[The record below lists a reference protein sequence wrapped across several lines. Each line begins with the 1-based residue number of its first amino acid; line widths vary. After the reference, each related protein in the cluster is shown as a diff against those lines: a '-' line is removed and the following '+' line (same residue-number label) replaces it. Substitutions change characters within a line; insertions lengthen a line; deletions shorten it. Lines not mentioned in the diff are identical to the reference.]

1 MNLKNRILK
10 KSNLWHVGALLLFV
24 VLSCIYFAPALDGY
38 ALKQPDIVN
47 HVGMSSEATDYRN
60 NSDEQVQWTNS
71 MFSGMPSTQISMIY
85 EGTWLS
91 SGLNKLFQLGLPSP
105 IFYLFIYFLG
115 FYVLALS
122 LRIKPLIA
130 IVGSIAFGFSS
141 YFIIILEA
149 GHNSKAG
156 AIGFATLMVAG
167 FIMAY
172 RFKNWILGVA
182 LSSVFM
188 TVELAANHVQITY
201 YMAFVLFLLGII
213 ELVKHAKENKLPKF
227 LKVTALLVVG
237 YGFAVMA
244 NYGNLFGT
252 LDYSKQTIR
261 GGSELTIN
269 PLGEST
275 EANKTEGLDR
285 DYVTNWSYG
294 HGETF
299 SFFVPNFKG
308 GETGSIGS
316 NEENKDIVRE
326 VDRMY
331 QQGVDQSNQ
340 YWGDQP
346 FTSGPV
352 YIGIIVLFLA
362 FLGLVYVKDKIKWAL
377 LSVTLLTIMLSWGKN
392 YVSAMVLLPIL
403 LYNVNIFLDNKK
415 QLIFSGVNTL
425 ILFFAMAK
433 GELFIAT
440 SLTDFFLDFVPGY
453 DKLRAVTIIL
463 VVAEMCI
470 PLIGIMFLQKLFVS
484 RKEIATNLTGF
495 IVITAVFGLF
505 FISML
510 MMPTTFNTFL
520 AMQETE
526 MLASV
531 TDPVQQG
538 QYAAFFDELEKARIA
553 IFRKDVL
560 RSFGFLF
567 LGAGLVFTYIRF
579 GFSQL
584 ILGIGLGLLIL
595 MDLMSVAKRY
605 VNNQEDGGR
614 YAQWVERFEMRYP
627 YTAGL
632 GEAKILEFETQANPS
647 IKTSIDSA
655 LTSLNKEIDAEGDI
669 SAREIKMRTD
679 YLTYR
684 ILNRHTNFR
693 VYEEGNPYN
702 SSYASYFNKSLGGYH
717 GAKLS
722 IYQNLIDF
730 HLSKGNPSVVNMLNT
745 KYFIR
750 PVRDNFGIIVNSDL
764 TQVNPNAM
772 GNAWFSKEI
781 KTVKNADEEILA
793 LESYNRTLL
802 KNKGLAQVTVDGKL
816 VTETANLKGT
826 EAIAVSLPGMK
837 EPMPISQIPYGA
849 LTAQPLALV
858 ADSAGLNWIYDA
870 APDSMFSKIFSLE
883 KAGIGGWDPAA
894 TTIVDERFAANV
906 SQKSYSG
913 QGKIEMT
920 SYHPDRMEYTSSS
933 SEKQLAVFSEI
944 YYADAWKAYV
954 DDVEVPI
961 SKVNYVLRAIEVP
974 AGDHKIRFEF
984 KMKSAESAKMFGN
997 IGSVAILLL
1006 LVFGIFIESKRK
1018 ENEAEDFQAAKDAN
1032 DE

>member
-1 MNLKNRILK
+1 
-10 KSNLWHVGALLLFV
+10 
-24 VLSCIYFAPALDGY
+24 
-38 ALKQPDIVN
+38 
-47 HVGMSSEATDYRN
+47 
-60 NSDEQVQWTNS
+60 
-71 MFSGMPSTQISMIY
+71 
-85 EGTWLS
+85 
-91 SGLNKLFQLGLPSP
+91 
-105 IFYLFIYFLG
+105 
-115 FYVLALS
+115 
-122 LRIKPLIA
+122 
-130 IVGSIAFGFSS
+130 
-141 YFIIILEA
+141 
-149 GHNSKAG
+149 
-156 AIGFATLMVAG
+156 
-167 FIMAY
+167 
-172 RFKNWILGVA
+172 
-182 LSSVFM
+182 
-188 TVELAANHVQITY
+188 
-201 YMAFVLFLLGII
+201 
-213 ELVKHAKENKLPKF
+213 
-227 LKVTALLVVG
+227 
-237 YGFAVMA
+237 
-244 NYGNLFGT
+244 
-252 LDYSKQTIR
+252 
-261 GGSELTIN
+261 
-269 PLGEST
+269 
-275 EANKTEGLDR
+275 
-285 DYVTNWSYG
+285 
-294 HGETF
+294 
-299 SFFVPNFKG
+299 VPNFKG
-308 GETGSIGS
+308 GETGAIGG
-316 NEENKDIVRE
+316 NEDNKEILKE
-326 VDRMY
+326 VEGIY
-331 QQGVDQSNQ
+331 TKGVAESNQ

-392 YVSAMVLLPIL
+392 YVSALVLLPIL
-403 LYNVNIFLDNKK
+403 LYNINIFLDSKK
-415 QLIFSGVNTL
+415 QLIFSGVTTL
-425 ILFFAMAK
+425 ILFLAIAK
-433 GELFIAT
+433 GELFVAT

-470 PLIGIMFLQKLFVS
+470 PLIGVMFLQKLFVS
-484 RKEIATNLTGF
+484 RKEIAANMTGF
-495 IVITAVFGLF
+495 VIVSGVFALF

-510 MMPTTFNTFL
+510 MLPSSFNTFL
-520 AMQETE
+520 AVQETD

-531 TDPVQQG
+531 SDPVQQG

-553 IFRKDVL
+553 IFRRDVL

-567 LGAGLVFTYIRF
+567 LGVGLVFAYIRF
-579 GFSQL
+579 GFSQI
-584 ILGIGLGLLIL
+584 ILGVSLGLLIL

-605 VNNQEDGGR
+605 VNNQEDRGE
-614 YAQWVERFEMRYP
+614 YTQWVERFEMQYP
-627 YTAGL
+627 FAAGL
-632 GEAKILEFETQANPS
+632 GEAKILEFESQANPA

-655 LTSLNKEIDAEGDI
+655 LTVLKKEMDAEGDI
-669 SAREIKMRTD
+669 SARERKMRTD
-679 YLTYR
+679 FLTYR
-684 ILNRHTNFR
+684 MLNRSTNFR

-702 SSYASYFNKSLGGYH
+702 SSYVSYFNKSLGGYH

-750 PVRDNFGIIVNSDL
+750 PVRDNVGKIVNSDL

-816 VTETANLKGT
+816 VTETANLKGS

-849 LTAQPLALV
+849 LAAQPLALV

-883 KAGIGGWDPAA
+883 KAGVGGWDPVA
-894 TTIVDERFAANV
+894 TTIVDQRFSSNI

-920 SYHPDRMEYTSSS
+920 SYHPDRMEYVSSS
-933 SEKQLAVFSEI
+933 AEKQLAVFSEI

-954 DDVEVPI
+954 DEDEVPI
-961 SKVNYVLRAIEVP
+961 SRVNYVLRAIEVP
-974 AGDHKIRFEF
+974 AGEHKIRFEF
-984 KMKSAESAKMFGN
+984 KMKSAESAKMYGN
-997 IGSVAILLL
+997 IGSIAILLL

-1018 ENEAEDFQAAKDAN
+1018 EDEAEDFQAAKEAN
-1032 DE
+1032 DQ